1 MKKMCKTMI
10 ATVFALTIIFN
21 TMCVPSSIAYTDLFI
36 DETSDRPNRI
46 ECSVRLNPET
56 KVVADYNGKDAFAVD
71 DEIKLDVYVETTHI
85 NLNSLNIGVGLS
97 TTKFKFVGYE
107 LGEEIPEEYK
117 AKFTKQPS
125 YNHFVDYSS
134 GKPDYSPDGVILG
147 YYDENKKLNNS
158 KPFKVFT
165 ATFKIKDAYMDLTT
179 FEYYIKNVIPATSWS
194 AYRMEDDTEARN
206 PRLNFDIYDF
216 YVMSK
221 PSYISMTN
229 LTKNMKVNEYKKF
242 SASVYP
248 ETAYQGIIWSS
259 SNPNVVSVSDD
270 GIVTALKE
278 GSGTITA
285 KSVVNTTIKKD
296 YTVIVSGKSDN
307 ILINGISITN
317 KDNIDNLL
325 PGHFVQVETSI
336 SPANTTEDK
345 TVTYSSSNEEVA
357 TIDNSGLM
365 RTLHPGTTTIT
376 VKTTNSKT
384 DQYTITVKNP
394 VSKVKIKNKTV
405 GISLNDYMGYFLDIE
420 TEPAGYEDLI
430 KLSSSNEKRVVTD
443 NTYKSIRALDV
454 GDVKIIA
461 SVGNVSDSFIVGGFT
476 GEIPAKSIT
485 INNKKTEM
493 HLNEEHKLDVTMD
506 PNPEIEAVSTLKFK
520 VDNTDIAI
528 INQFGVL
535 KAQKPGTVKVTAYSA
550 TTEDSFTV
558 NVIDESGITDAEIVN
573 FNGIVQEYV
582 TGWYGLKVTPEDAV
596 GKGYLEVSSS
606 NPDVLE
612 AYRDGDN
619 EVAIGG
625 ISPGTADII
634 ISAGE
639 SFRKVIPVTVVK
651 QRKPR

>member
-1 MKKMCKTMI
+1 MKKICKSTI
-10 ATVFALTIIFN
+10 TIIFIF
-21 TMCVPSSIAYTDLFI
+21 TILFYSIYIPKSIAYTDLFI

-56 KVVADYNGKDAFAVD
+56 KVVADYNGKDAFSVD

-85 NLNSLNIGVGLS
+85 NLNCFNIGIGLS

-117 AKFTKQPS
+117 SKFTKQPS

-134 GKPDYSPDGVILG
+134 GKPDYSPDGIILG

-165 ATFKIKDAYMDLTT
+165 ATFKVKDVYMDLTT
-179 FEYYIKNVIPATSWS
+179 FEYYIKNVIPSTSWS
-194 AYRMEDDTEARN
+194 AYRMENDTATRD

-221 PSYISMTN
+221 PSYVSITDS
-229 LTKNMKVNEYKKF
+229 TKNMKVNEYKKF
-242 SASVYP
+242 GASVYP

-259 SNPNVVSVSDD
+259 SNPSVVTISDD

-278 GSGTITA
+278 GSATITA
-285 KSVVNTTIKKD
+285 KSVVDPTKKRD
-296 YTVIVSGKSDN
+296 YTVNVSGMSDK
-307 ILINGISITN
+307 ILIDSVSIIN
-317 KDNIDNLL
+317 KENIDNLL
-325 PGHFVQVETSI
+325 PDRFVQVETSI
-336 SPANTTEDK
+336 LPANTTEDK
-345 TVTYSSSNEEVA
+345 TITYSSSNEEVA
-357 TIDNSGLM
+357 TIDNSGLI

-405 GISLNDYMGYFLDIE
+405 GIYLYDYTGYFLDIE
-420 TEPAGYEDLI
+420 TEPAGYEDLVKI
-430 KLSSSNEKRVVTD
+430 SSSDEKKVATN

-454 GDVKIIA
+454 GDVKITA
-461 SVGNVSDSFIVGGFT
+461 SVGDVSDSFMVGAFT
-476 GEIPAKSIT
+476 PEIPAKSIT

-493 HLNEEHKLDVTMD
+493 HLNEELKLDVTMD
-506 PNPEIEAVSTLKFK
+506 PNPEDEAVSALNFK
-520 VDNTDIAI
+520 VDNLELAT

-535 KAQKPGTVKVTAYSA
+535 KVQKTGTVKVTAYSA

-558 NVIDESGITDAEIVN
+558 NIIDESGITDVELVN

-651 QRKPR
+651 QRKSR